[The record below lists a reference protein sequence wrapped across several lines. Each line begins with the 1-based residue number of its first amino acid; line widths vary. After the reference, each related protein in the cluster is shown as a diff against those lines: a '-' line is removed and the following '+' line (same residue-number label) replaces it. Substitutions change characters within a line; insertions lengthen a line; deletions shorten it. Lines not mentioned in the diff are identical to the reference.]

1 MNRRQLLYGAGIGLM
16 SSVATKAGEKPTP
29 SKDEQPEH
37 RALRLSDY
45 QPTSMLH
52 VRETRV
58 ERALYP
64 VIDIHTHITESKKSV
79 NGVDPGRRA
88 ELLRQSK

>member
-1 MNRRQLLYGAGIGLM
+1 MNNR
-16 SSVATKAGEKPTP
+16 ATNR
-29 SKDEQPEH
+29 SD
-37 RALRLSDY
+37 LSDY

-64 VIDIHTHITESKKSV
+64 VIDCPHPHYLIQKV
-79 NGVDPGRRA
+79 GQRR
-88 ELLRQSK
+88 